1 MQPLEAAR
9 TRDVIRPEQ
18 GALQPVDDL
27 GCDAGVLVEQR
38 GDRLVHPVC
47 LDLDSNV
54 AGRCCNAPPRSSRYI
69 AGGLLLTG

>member
-1 MQPLEAAR
+1 MQLSEAGR
-9 TRDVIRPEQ
+9 TRDVIRSEQ
-18 GALQPVDDL
+18 GASQPVDDL
-27 GCDAGVLVEQR
+27 GCDACALVEQR

-54 AGRCCNAPPRSSRYI
+54 AGKCCYAPPRSSRYI